1 MFDLAF
7 IDADKEGYL
16 AYGQELLPR
25 MRPGGLPLVGNAF
38 WGGEVVG
45 FAPAVPGPLAL
56 RLVLAL
62 HTGPDMFGGV
72 ILEAP
77 QTGRVFSST
86 AY

>member
-1 MFDLAF
+1 VSLSFRPRSVSHVQITTDL
-7 IDADKEGYL
+7 
-16 AYGQELLPR
+16 
-25 MRPGGLPLVGNAF
+25 GG
-38 WGGEVVG
+38 
-45 FAPAVPGPLAL
+45 PGPLEF

-62 HTGPDMFGGV
+62 HTGPHMFGGV

>member
-1 MFDLAF
+1 VQITTDL
-7 IDADKEGYL
+7 
-16 AYGQELLPR
+16 
-25 MRPGGLPLVGNAF
+25 GG
-38 WGGEVVG
+38 
-45 FAPAVPGPLAL
+45 PGPLEF

-62 HTGPDMFGGV
+62 HTGPHMFGGV